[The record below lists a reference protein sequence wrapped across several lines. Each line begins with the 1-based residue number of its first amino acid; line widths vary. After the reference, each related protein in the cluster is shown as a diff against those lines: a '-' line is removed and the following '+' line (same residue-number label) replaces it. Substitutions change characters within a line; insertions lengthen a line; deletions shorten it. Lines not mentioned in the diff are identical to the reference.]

1 MIITASGL
9 HKQSFIEKETVCT
22 ILSDRKDA
30 VEAAIKSIQRNRKKL
45 EEYIEE
51 FPFFQHTLQPVNIGH
66 GPKIAVL
73 MAEAASKANV
83 GPMAAVAGVL
93 SDLAVEEML
102 DLGAKVAVVENGG
115 EVSAVSN
122 QPIDIAFAAG
132 DVPLS
137 REIGFRLKEFPL
149 GVATSSGQFSHA
161 LSFGDAEAVTVFAVD
176 AGVADAAATAV
187 ANLIKGDDVQG
198 VIRQGIDRALGIDG
212 VQGVFILYRGIVG
225 KAGQVPELL
234 AIKKQQ
240 PAHKTEP
247 ANISS
252 SAITQTERSQRY
264 NNNSL

>member
-93 SDLAVEEML
+93 ADLAVEEML

-115 EVSAVSN
+115 EAFLVSDRPLKTAV
-122 QPIDIAFAAG
+122 QAG
-132 DVPLS
+132 ETQFS
-137 REIGFRLKEFPL
+137 KRIGFELETFPI
-149 GVATSSGQFSHA
+149 GVATSSGKFSHA
-161 LSFGDAEAVTVFAVD
+161 LSFGDSDAVTVFAES
-176 AGVADAAATAV
+176 AGLADAVATAV
-187 ANLIKGDDVQG
+187 GNMIKGENVEQ
-198 VIRQGIDRALGIDG
+198 VIKRGIEKGLSIDG
-212 VQGVFILYRGIVG
+212 VESILILYEDKTGIG
-225 KAGQVPELL
+225 GNLPRIIQVDPE
-234 AIKKQQ
+234 IKW
-240 PAHKTEP
+240 
-247 ANISS
+247 
-252 SAITQTERSQRY
+252 
-264 NNNSL
+264 